1 MEGCCTIFMWILV
14 ISGIIWLWGVISDAN
29 AAHKKKVDD
38 LNRDAQQKIDN
49 NISAFS
55 VLEAD
60 FYNNETALYNQI
72 KSFFVAAHGSYEFT
86 YKQLD
91 GFCKYLVN
99 KVSEM
104 TDVRYRLANELS
116 KLEKEKNIRP
126 EIINSAWRINFG
138 QKIDAMES
146 RNINRAQQVSNGF
159 NTFGRKAAAF
169 QKNLMMADDSYGK
182 INKVYWDEITG
193 MIRADAVSYISQ
205 CENLLSGTDFDQLY
219 AIELNKVLKCVWFF
233 ATEKTFSASD
243 FQKATNVFQRIYK
256 GHHSDVIIADLYAK
270 KKMGGEDVLRDQIRE
285 LLKVVTD
292 SKMLTRIASALMWMN
307 AYQSENMV
315 LQHMLTSGKEMTAK
329 TQERLHSLTNG
340 GGKAPSGFEVKSRA
354 NELYFDVSALAWKD
368 DEYIG
373 LFEKLAF
380 QDKILSYSLA
390 LREENKDLFIPQ
402 GVQVPGAEKVLS
414 KLNTV
419 FAEEYGSGV
428 AARTVNCIALSGSG
442 EEKMDG
448 ILAFSG
454 ECKQMG
460 VLIHIARIGKKLIIK
475 FYTLFMP
482 EGTDLA
488 AQKQQALSMYKK
500 LSPTVTM
507 WEGSLKDTMLMAV
520 EQLLNTAA
528 QSGVTHAP
536 APVVNTDETVF

>member
-1 MEGCCTIFMWILV
+1 MEGCCTIFMWILI
-14 ISGIIWLWGVISDAN
+14 ISGVIWLWGVISDAN

-49 NISAFS
+49 NIRAFS

-72 KSFFVAAHGSYEFT
+72 ESFFAATHGSYEFT

-104 TDVRYRLANELS
+104 TDVKYRLANELS

-169 QKNLMMADDSYGK
+169 QENLMMADDSYGK

-193 MIRADAVSYISQ
+193 MIRSDAVSYINQ
-205 CENLLSGTDFDQLY
+205 CENLLSSTDFDRLY

-256 GHHSDVIIADLYAK
+256 GHHSDVIIADLFAK

-285 LLKVVTD
+285 LLKVVYD

-373 LFEKLAF
+373 LFENLAF
-380 QDKILSYSLA
+380 QDKILTYSLA

-402 GVQVPGAEKVLS
+402 GVQVPDSAKVLN

-419 FAEEYGSGV
+419 FAEEYGAGV
-428 AARTVNCIALSGSG
+428 TARTVNCIALSGSG

-448 ILAFSG
+448 ILASSS

-482 EGTDLA
+482 DGTDLA

-520 EQLLNTAA
+520 EQLLNASA
-528 QSGVTHAP
+528 QSSSAP
-536 APVVNTDETVF
+536 VSAPVVNTDETVF

>member
-1 MEGCCTIFMWILV
+1 MDGCCAFIIGIAV
-14 ISGIIWLWGVISDAN
+14 IAGAIWMFGAMSDAEKARKERN
-29 AAHKKKVDD
+29 EGQVRE
-38 LNRDAQQKIDN
+38 LRQQMANFHATEDSIVS
-49 NISAFS
+49 NIR
-55 VLEAD
+55 
-60 FYNNETALYNQI
+60 
-72 KSFFVAAHGSYEFT
+72 SFFTSITGSYDTVCREIVNSCSSLESCLRSMIKCNDALQQGRHDED
-86 YKQLD
+86 YRVQIQGLRNRNLPRMEQLSSD
-91 GFCKYLVN
+91 LF
-99 KVSEM
+99 
-104 TDVRYRLANELS
+104 D
-116 KLEKEKNIRP
+116 
-126 EIINSAWRINFG
+126 
-138 QKIDAMES
+138 
-146 RNINRAQQVSNGF
+146 
-159 NTFGRKAAAF
+159 FGRKVHATPRS
-169 QKNLMMADDSYGK
+169 LMMGDDTYGQV
-182 INKVYWDEITG
+182 NKAYWDEVTS
-193 MIRADAVSYISQ
+193 MSRNDVENYINH
-205 CENLLSGTDFDQLY
+205 CANLLDNKNSTDFSNHF
-219 AIELNKVLKCVWFF
+219 AINVEKVLKCVWFF
-233 ATEKTFSASD
+233 ATEKTFSATD
-243 FQKATNVFQRIYK
+243 FQCAVYTFQRIYK
-256 GHHSDVIIADLYAK
+256 LEHVDIIIADLYAK
-270 KKMGGEDVLRDQIRE
+270 KKMGGEDVLRNTIHE
-285 LLKVVTD
+285 LLTREQKRDGAPVSAYT
-292 SKMLTRIASALMWMN
+292 LTRIASALMWMN
-307 AYQSENMV
+307 AYQSENAV
-315 LQHMLTSGKEMTAK
+315 LQYMLTSGKEMTAK

-373 LFEKLAF
+373 LFENLAF

-414 KLNTV
+414 KLNAV

-428 AARTVNCIALSGSG
+428 TARTVNCIALSGSG

-448 ILAFSG
+448 ILASSG

-528 QSGVTHAP
+528 QSGVTPAP

>member
-1 MEGCCTIFMWILV
+1 MEACCSIIIFGAIGYGLWML
-14 ISGIIWLWGVISDAN
+14 WLAYE
-29 AAHKKKVDD
+29 
-38 LNRDAQQKIDN
+38 DAQAKKRGRIN
-49 NISAFS
+49 ESLSAFNTAHS
-55 VLEAD
+55 AFNSHENQIRSFITQFFASTT
-60 FYNNETALYNQI
+60 ETAQYTNTHTQLTGMISCLWTDIDSMTKANNKLIMDARDQD
-72 KSFFVAAHGSYEFT
+72 KSSTIAALKNRNIPQNMT
-86 YKQLD
+86 TAD
-91 GFCKYLVN
+91 GF
-99 KVSEM
+99 
-104 TDVRYRLANELS
+104 LA
-116 KLEKEKNIRP
+116 
-126 EIINSAWRINFG
+126 
-138 QKIDAMES
+138 
-146 RNINRAQQVSNGF
+146 
-159 NTFGRKAAAF
+159 FGRKAGSF
-169 QKNLMMADDSYGK
+169 PDNLMMEDSYGK
-182 INKVYWDEITG
+182 INKVYWDGVTS
-193 MIRADAVSYISQ
+193 MNRSDAVDYINR
-205 CENLLSGTDFDQLY
+205 CDYLLGSTDFANLY
-219 AIELNKVLKCVWFF
+219 AIDLDKVLKCVWFF

-243 FQKATNVFQRIYK
+243 FQKAERVFARIYK
-256 GHHSDVIIADLYAK
+256 NSHSDVIIADMYSK
-270 KKMGGEDVLRDQIRE
+270 KKMGGEDVLRDTIRD
-285 LLKVVTD
+285 LLKIEQD
-292 SKMLTRIASALMWMN
+292 SQKLTRIASALMWMN
-307 AYQSENMV
+307 AYQSENTV

-373 LFEKLAF
+373 LFENLAF
-380 QDKILSYSLA
+380 QDKILTYSLA

-402 GVQVPGAEKVLS
+402 GVQVPDAEKVLA
-414 KLNTV
+414 KLNAV

-448 ILAFSG
+448 ILASSG

-482 EGTDLA
+482 DGTDLA

-520 EQLLNTAA
+520 EQLLNASA
-528 QSGVTHAP
+528 QSGSAP
-536 APVVNTDETVF
+536 ASAPVVNTEETVF